1 MKAII
6 GEFLGTMILVLLGDG
21 ACCNTWLTGSG
32 MKSKNNTQLII
43 GWGAAVML
51 PAFIFGDI
59 SGSHFNPAITI
70 ASAIRGA
77 FPWSQVPGYIIAQLL
92 GGFCGAVLL
101 MIIFHDHIKQT
112 KDDFMIRG
120 CFCTSPS
127 IPNAPLNFLGEFVAT
142 FVLVFALTSVPAAA
156 EASGVKWVFVY
167 TTITAMVATFG
178 GVTGAALNAARDL
191 MPRIAYAL
199 FAPDQGKKDADWG
212 YAWIPVAAPICGAI
226 AATLVW
232 LLIFE

>member
-101 MIIFHDHIKQT
+101 LIIFHDHIKQPLRFFLSSISLSLDT
-112 KDDFMIRG
+112 YSCSLFSPFISPWRRFQRDCDFGVIP
-120 CFCTSPS
+120 SP
-127 IPNAPLNFLGEFVAT
+127 LQGQ
-142 FVLVFALTSVPAAA
+142 
-156 EASGVKWVFVY
+156 GWVS
-167 TTITAMVATFG
+167 
-178 GVTGAALNAARDL
+178 
-191 MPRIAYAL
+191 
-199 FAPDQGKKDADWG
+199 
-212 YAWIPVAAPICGAI
+212 
-226 AATLVW
+226 
-232 LLIFE
+232 